1 MGKSVDTDPVSARRA
16 EGLKIL
22 HGVQAY
28 LDRMQQIMEG
38 KGDRKIVS
46 FPDVA
51 ETLGPAIVWCMRFI
65 AEDVD
70 GAKCC
75 RALES
80 SGTPAD
86 KARRAWRHIL
96 KMQAVI
102 LWNTPP
108 ATMAR
113 LFPPVTAEAMSATRS
128 EFPYWQDAAA
138 FQKWILALENETM
151 QGFCT
156 ALDRAGVS
164 LNEWEGG
171 CSMQP

>member
-1 MGKSVDTDPVSARRA
+1 MEKNIDADSVRARRA

-22 HGVQAY
+22 QGVQAY
-28 LDRMQQIMEG
+28 LDRLQQVME
-38 KGDRKIVS
+38 DRSDKKFLS
-46 FPDVA
+46 CPDVA
-51 ETLGPAIVWCMRFI
+51 EALGPAIVWCMRFL

-80 SGTPAD
+80 SGVPAD
-86 KARRAWRHIL
+86 KARRAWRNIL

-164 LNEWEGG
+164 LDE
-171 CSMQP
+171 